1 MEELIKRYSEFITF
15 PIFLKSKT
23 ETVEVEEEGEE
34 GASPSGDDLEVRSSL
49 LSSFFLLLLL
59 LVVVVVVVL
68 SSLHLHLLF
77 LFLFLSLSFS
87 LSLARYLARSPVAF
101 YAALTHAPLPLAPLF
116 LTAAEG

>member
-1 MEELIKRYSEFITF
+1 LEELIKRYSEFITF
-15 PIFLKSKT
+15 PIFLKSET

-49 LSSFFLLLLL
+49 LSSFLLLLL
-59 LVVVVVVVL
+59 LVVVVL

-101 YAALTHAPLPLAPLF
+101 YAALTHAPLPLAPLC